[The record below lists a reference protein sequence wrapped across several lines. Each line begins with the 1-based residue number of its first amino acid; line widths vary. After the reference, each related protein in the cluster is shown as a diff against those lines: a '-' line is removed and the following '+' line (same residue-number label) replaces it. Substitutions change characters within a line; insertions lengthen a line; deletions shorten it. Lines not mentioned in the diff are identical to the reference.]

1 LNKNC
6 RSLKM
11 AENHPKYP
19 NFVFVYGTLKRNEP
33 NHHYMTSPSKGSNC
47 FIGVGQVVVALPLV
61 VASRHNV
68 PYLLDR
74 PGHGK
79 LVQGE
84 IYNVDND
91 MLTLLDEIEDAPRY
105 YKRKLESIKIIE
117 EPAEKYNLEQ
127 VIQCWC
133 YKMDTFKQDL
143 LEREHLVSYSS
154 KIYPYT
160 ESLDRTRSMD
170 YYKDIME

>member
-1 LNKNC
+1 
-6 RSLKM
+6 LK
-11 AENHPKYP
+11 
-19 NFVFVYGTLKRNEP
+19 
-33 NHHYMTSPSKGSNC
+33 
-47 FIGVGQVVVALPLV
+47 
-61 VASRHNV
+61 V

-160 ESLDRTRSMD
+160 ES
-170 YYKDIME
+170 